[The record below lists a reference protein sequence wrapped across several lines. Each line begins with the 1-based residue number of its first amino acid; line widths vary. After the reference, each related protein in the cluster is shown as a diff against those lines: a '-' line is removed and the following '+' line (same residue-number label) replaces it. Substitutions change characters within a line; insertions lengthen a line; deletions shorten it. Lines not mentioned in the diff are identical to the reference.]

1 MSDTHRFDIEIVID
15 EQLDDEIPEQA
26 LTSFLD
32 SVIDV
37 RGVYAVSLTNL
48 SASQSDAAHNEPKP
62 PALPEP
68 TPKSL
73 ADDEQERL
81 REMIA
86 RVSAEELAAAAVI
99 AKELSSDS
107 TNE

>member
-32 SVIDV
+32 SLIDV
-37 RGVYAVSLTNL
+37 QGVYAASLTNL
-48 SASQSDAAHNEPKP
+48 SASQSAASHSDPKP
-62 PALPEP
+62 PALPAP
-68 TPKSL
+68 TAKSL
-73 ADDEQERL
+73 AADEQERL
-81 REMIA
+81 REMLA
-86 RVSAEELAAAAVI
+86 QVSDEELAAAAVI